1 MKRLRPE
8 KSNYEWSLRKK
19 APNAKNTKNRR
30 APTRHSEDNM
40 KGLFDAIDSIID
52 NPAFCEWMGK
62 FCEDCPAV
70 TRIPATR
77 YTPAEELCPCD
88 FQPFFYGGCER
99 EDEIHA
105 IEAAADNLDELM
117 KEAVA

>member
-1 MKRLRPE
+1 
-8 KSNYEWSLRKK
+8 
-19 APNAKNTKNRR
+19 
-30 APTRHSEDNM
+30 M
-40 KGLFDAIDSIID
+40 KGLFDAIGSIID

>member
-1 MKRLRPE
+1 MKLMVIQLKAQSLPLKE
-8 KSNYEWSLRKK
+8 GPAPKNIQKSVRQHANKE
-19 APNAKNTKNRR
+19 N
-30 APTRHSEDNM
+30 NM
-40 KGLFDAIDSIID
+40 HTLFDAIGSIIE

-88 FQPFFYGGCER
+88 FQPFFNSGCKR
-99 EDEIHA
+99 QDDIHA

-117 KEAVA
+117 KDAVA

>member
-1 MKRLRPE
+1 MNGASARRLQTQR
-8 KSNYEWSLRKK
+8 
-19 APNAKNTKNRR
+19 NTKIRR
-30 APTRHSEDNM
+30 APTRHLEDNM

-52 NPAFCEWMGK
+52 NPAFCEWMYK

-88 FQPFFYGGCER
+88 FQPFFNSGCKR
-99 EDEIHA
+99 QDDIHA

-117 KEAVA
+117 KDAVA